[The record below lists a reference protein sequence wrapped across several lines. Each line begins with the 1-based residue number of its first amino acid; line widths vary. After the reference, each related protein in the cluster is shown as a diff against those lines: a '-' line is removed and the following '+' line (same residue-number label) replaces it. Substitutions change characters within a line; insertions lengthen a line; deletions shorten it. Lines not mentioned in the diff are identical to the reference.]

1 MCVSACVSVANS
13 SGWSSSTADCS
24 PLGIAQ
30 QRSVDTRID
39 ADAEKK
45 HGLGL
50 GARLAGWRV
59 SVSPG
64 PGALPSPN
72 RSRRRSRP
80 RDLSRR
86 EREGEPCAR
95 VCRTRATRRRVFF
108 ALFPPRSLPVGIFP
122 TAERASG
129 MSAGWEEEETWDPR
143 GFDGCT
149 AAFAGSLGPRTGSL
163 PENVQRWRPDETR
176 PRPAG
181 SLVFPA
187 AGKRQ
192 GKARLTSFSVSIPQG
207 PMVLYGARHRYLD

>member
-1 MCVSACVSVANS
+1 MAWAWER
-13 SGWSSSTADCS
+13 GWQAGECPCPPVRAPCPRRTEAEAEEEADRETS
-24 PLGIAQ
+24 Q
-30 QRSVDTRID
+30 
-39 ADAEKK
+39 E
-45 HGLGL
+45 
-50 GARLAGWRV
+50 
-59 SVSPG
+59 
-64 PGALPSPN
+64 
-72 RSRRRSRP
+72 
-80 RDLSRR
+80 

-143 GFDGCT
+143 AFDGCT

-181 SLVFPA
+181 SLAFPA

-207 PMVLYGARHRYLD
+207 LMVLYGARHRYLH